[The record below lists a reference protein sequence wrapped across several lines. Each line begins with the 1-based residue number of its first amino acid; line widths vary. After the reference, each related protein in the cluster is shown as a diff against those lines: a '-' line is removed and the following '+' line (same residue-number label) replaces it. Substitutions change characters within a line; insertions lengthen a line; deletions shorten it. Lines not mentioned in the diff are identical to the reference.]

1 MAYSRKCV
9 HFNAEKYKER
19 KYLFNDDS
27 CGCSFCCLL
36 CAALTQ
42 PWSPQLPWLPHL
54 PVISMQPWPTRVNR
68 EEGTVMI
75 FFLLYMSTGS
85 NVRNSY
91 GKQVKWGAGFKSG
104 SGPSLQPPD
113 CGVCVCVTCPVLC
126 VDFVFH
132 SLHGKHFSVL
142 GNSWAA
148 SYCHP
153 ILSYWTFHGKSWT
166 AFILQTFSCWIK
178 VLGMKVMWIK

>member
-1 MAYSRKCV
+1 MQKSI
-9 HFNAEKYKER
+9 ER

-42 PWSPQLPWLPHL
+42 PGSPQLPWLPHL
-54 PVISMQPWPTRVNR
+54 SVISMQPWPPHVNR

-85 NVRNSY
+85 NVPTSY
-91 GKQVKWGAGFKSG
+91 GQQVSG
-104 SGPSLQPPD
+104 EQDSNLDGPSLQPHD
-113 CGVCVCVTCPVLC
+113 CGVCVCVTRPVLC
-126 VDFVFH
+126 VHFVFH
-132 SLHGKHFSVL
+132 SLHSKHFSVL
-142 GNSWAA
+142 GNSWAT

-153 ILSYWTFHGKSWT
+153 ILSYWSFHGKSWT
-166 AFILQTFSCWIK
+166 AFIMQTFSCWIK
-178 VLGMKVMWIK
+178 VLGMKVMWVK